1 MPTITGPEY
10 ITYVLYFNSNTVFR
24 NGLVIIPVMRGF
36 FLMKFL
42 IISMTLLTTGFKIW
56 QHVS

>member
-10 ITYVLYFNSNTVFR
+10 ITYVQYFNSNTVFR
-24 NGLVIIPVMRGF
+24 NGLVIMPVMRGF

-42 IISMTLLTTGFKIW
+42 IISMILLTTGFKIR

>member
-10 ITYVLYFNSNTVFR
+10 VTYVLYFNSNTVFR
-24 NGLVIIPVMRGF
+24 NGLVIMPVMRGF

-42 IISMTLLTTGFKIW
+42 IISMVLLTTGFKIR